1 MEKHR
6 EIPWPRILAEGVAI
20 VVSILLAFSIEAWWQ
35 ERHERIVEQE
45 YLVAVLSDIDAVIA
59 EVDRSIA
66 GNVRYNESGRQRLAA
81 MRDGAQL
88 SDSLAESTLSE
99 MRSSYRVRANLD
111 SYTDLLS
118 SGGVT
123 ILRDP
128 TVRTALAKLRAQM
141 DFEQQLFLWVVELGH
156 GVTPL
161 LHESMDDGN
170 LGVIARLE
178 EDAIMARENHNT
190 RKVEVRD
197 AAIEARDAVLAA
209 ISTSPD

>member
-1 MEKHR
+1 MEKRR

-141 DFEQQLFLWVVELGH
+141 DFEQQLFSWVVDLGH
-156 GVTPL
+156 LVTPL

-190 RKVEVRD
+190 RKLEVRD
-197 AAIEARDAVLAA
+197 AAIEARAAVLAA
-209 ISTSPD
+209 ISTSSD

>member
-1 MEKHR
+1 MTISQS
-6 EIPWPRILAEGVAI
+6 IPWKRLTAEGAAI
-20 VVSILLAFSIEAWWQ
+20 VVGILLALWIDAWWQ

-66 GNVRYNESGRQRLAA
+66 GNVRYNESARQRVAA
-81 MRDGAQL
+81 MRDGGQL

-99 MRSSYRVRANLD
+99 MRNSYRVRANLD

-141 DFEQQLFLWVVELGH
+141 DFEQQLFSWVVDLGH
-156 GVTPL
+156 RVTPL
-161 LHESMDDGN
+161 LHESMDVGN

-190 RKVEVRD
+190 RKLEVRD

-209 ISTSPD
+209 ISTSSD

>member
-20 VVSILLAFSIEAWWQ
+20 VVSILLAFAIEAWWQ
-35 ERHERIVEQE
+35 EHHERIVEQE

-99 MRSSYRVRANLD
+99 MRNSYRVRANLD

-123 ILRDP
+123 TLRDP

-141 DFEQQLFLWVVELGH
+141 DFEQQTFMWVVNLGH
-156 GVTPL
+156 RVTPL
-161 LHESMDDGN
+161 LHESMDAGN

-209 ISTSPD
+209 ISTSSD